1 MRQALSHG
9 QAYLAGMERQRRG
22 DTPALDAEV
31 LLRHLLGLS
40 RAALF
45 TYPDRHLTVPEW
57 ERYRDWLSRRGAAEP
72 VSHITGQRE
81 FMGLVFAVDRRVLV
95 PRPETEA
102 LVERALALLSGPSD
116 GASSAHPQAHRSAGT
131 AAEPSAGTLDGE
143 AAPAGPTA
151 GPSVVDVG
159 TGCGAIAVSLAA
171 LATVPLRLYAT
182 DRSRPALEVARQ
194 NARRLLGRTA
204 GALGETVSRETVSRE
219 TVSPRAPAAGGRR
232 PSLGAAKRAIRFVQ
246 CSLVDALRGPFDL
259 VLANLPYVPTGEI
272 PGLPATVRRYE
283 PLTALDGGED
293 GLDLYR
299 ALLADLPGK
308 LRTGATLLLECDP
321 RQVPALRGLLREAL
335 PDAQTEVVP
344 DLAGRGRVVQATCIA

>member
-9 QAYLAGMERQRRG
+9 QAYLAGVGRQLRG

-40 RAALF
+40 RAALY
-45 TYPDRHLTVPEW
+45 TYPDRRLTVPQW
-57 ERYRDWLSRRGAAEP
+57 ERYQDWLSRRGAAEP
-72 VSHITGQRE
+72 VSHITGERE

-116 GASSAHPQAHRSAGT
+116 GVSSAHPRAHRSAGT

-143 AAPAGPTA
+143 GTPAGSTA
-151 GPSVVDVG
+151 GRSVVDVG
-159 TGCGAIAVSLAA
+159 TGSGAIAVSLAA

-194 NARRLLGRTA
+194 NARRLLGRPA
-204 GALGETVSRETVSRE
+204 GALGETVSRETVSP
-219 TVSPRAPAAGGRR
+219 SAPTADDRR
-232 PSLGAAKRAIRFVQ
+232 PSLGAAESVIHFIH

-308 LRTGATLLLECDP
+308 LRTGATLLLECGP
-321 RQVPALRGLLREAL
+321 NQVPALRGLLREAL